1 MGVGHGSYRNT
12 TRCYTWTLPTQGIEV
27 LLHTLSLHPAGSK
40 LGSPVRMGPSPLPEA
55 SCLSSQRGLVTSSD
69 GPSFLPEISTMGGPL
84 QGIFICTCGC
94 GSLTGKAPELSRAF

>member
-12 TRCYTWTLPTQGIEV
+12 TRCYTWTLPAQGIKV

-69 GPSFLPEISTMGGPL
+69 GPSFLPEISTMGGL
-84 QGIFICTCGC
+84 CKGF
-94 GSLTGKAPELSRAF
+94 LSVCVGVAA